1 MKVFFFGCHTAP
13 NMAFCLIDLQHSPYG
28 LRQFR
33 VDLLHPVC
41 DVFMYGG
48 FADAKFLRRF
58 PHRGVGVDHKLCYC
72 HRAFFN
78 IAFQTKALPW
88 DILDYLYADRAQDMN
103 ACFFHRKTIGFV
115 TFSHRFFLIKWSFP
129 WFFRKK
135 PHFSHQKTIIF
146 DRKIFSV
153 LVFFHNNSLF
163 FPVESDVFIRI
174 KPFFMRISWEIIN
187 FMIIILLIY
196 SFYLYKMNKSSYHCR
211 GGLFQA
217 AWNLT
222 SLTLLW

>member
-1 MKVFFFGCHTAP
+1 MLLPPRV
-13 NMAFCLIDLQHSPYG
+13 LQYSFSNKSTP
-28 LRQFR
+28 LRYSWLSICRQGAGYESWAASTEKPW
-33 VDLLHPVC
+33 VLSH
-41 DVFMYGG
+41 
-48 FADAKFLRRF
+48 F
-58 PHRGVGVDHKLCYC
+58 P
-72 HRAFFN
+72 
-78 IAFQTKALPW
+78 I
-88 DILDYLYADRAQDMN
+88 
-103 ACFFHRKTIGFV
+103 CF
-115 TFSHRFFLIKWSFP
+115 SLIKWSFP

-135 PHFSHQKTIIF
+135 PHFSHQKTMIF
-146 DRKIFSV
+146 DRKIFSF